1 MNITCKVRLFLLKNA
16 GTCYGRG
23 SKDYEGS
30 IYVGKTNGYGK
41 TCGLLKIANLPELG
55 ISDKVVHAELDLFAT
70 ACYPELQ
77 VNLHRVTTDW
87 QQNTVCWNSGVG
99 FDSSVVDYQTV
110 QIMERYDEGKDRWQR
125 FEITDLVRGWYS
137 GEIPNYG
144 VFLRSDKENS
154 SSQARV
160 WFLSSAYTTS
170 DIVRPILRL
179 SYRNMSG
186 FEDYWSYTDLSA
198 GQNGSASV
206 NNYNGNLVYAQ
217 PVTTDCG
224 GNLMPVNISLV
235 YNSNVTNCG
244 YSYMGNGFLTNY
256 HVYVCY
262 DAGTA
267 PQGYRIFLTRC
278 RRDKTLVLL

>member
-1 MNITCKVRLFLLKNA
+1 
-16 GTCYGRG
+16 
-23 SKDYEGS
+23 
-30 IYVGKTNGYGK
+30 
-41 TCGLLKIANLPELG
+41 
-55 ISDKVVHAELDLFAT
+55 
-70 ACYPELQ
+70 
-77 VNLHRVTTDW
+77 
-87 QQNTVCWNSGVG
+87 
-99 FDSSVVDYQTV
+99 
-110 QIMERYDEGKDRWQR
+110 
-125 FEITDLVRGWYS
+125 
-137 GEIPNYG
+137 
-144 VFLRSDKENS
+144 
-154 SSQARV
+154 
-160 WFLSSAYTTS
+160 
-170 DIVRPILRL
+170 
-179 SYRNMSG
+179 MSG

-267 PQGYRIFLTRC
+267 PQGYRFSYTMPTVQNTGSIMTKAVSER
-278 RRDKTLVLL
+278 

>member
-1 MNITCKVRLFLLKNA
+1 
-16 GTCYGRG
+16 
-23 SKDYEGS
+23 
-30 IYVGKTNGYGK
+30 
-41 TCGLLKIANLPELG
+41 
-55 ISDKVVHAELDLFAT
+55 
-70 ACYPELQ
+70 
-77 VNLHRVTTDW
+77 
-87 QQNTVCWNSGVG
+87 
-99 FDSSVVDYQTV
+99 
-110 QIMERYDEGKDRWQR
+110 
-125 FEITDLVRGWYS
+125 
-137 GEIPNYG
+137 
-144 VFLRSDKENS
+144 
-154 SSQARV
+154 
-160 WFLSSAYTTS
+160 
-170 DIVRPILRL
+170 
-179 SYRNMSG
+179 MSG

-267 PQGYRIFLTRC
+267 PQGYRFFLHDADGTKHWFYYDGSGIGKDEDGLGYTLQYLPDEDRYKLKDKDENVMYFNHDGYLTEVVAPNGVKTVVGYDSVNGHTR
-278 RRDKTLVLL
+278 LNLLMRFGTGK